1 MISAAGGA
9 LDDAA
14 LVVNVFIALGTVG
27 AASVALW
34 LDLRAR
40 GDAARNTE
48 DARRISRRQVI
59 AVYRPR
65 PAPPVDSPARVE
77 VVNGSSEVINTVRV
91 QVFFQP
97 WASGANNT
105 SATWVGSGEGFA
117 PYLLS
122 GSMHAE
128 QGDFRP
134 LDLHSRVD
142 MTSTVL
148 TEFPHSTVRIQL
160 TWIDS
165 RGLYWARNNSEE
177 PYETDGAKP
186 GRDVA
191 QYRDPPV
198 GRLTRLRR
206 KFRLGR

>member
-1 MISAAGGA
+1 MLLCGWASAREATLSGTLRTPGA
-9 LDDAA
+9 FPVDKSSPS
-14 LVVNVFIALGTVG
+14 IG
-27 AASVALW
+27 
-34 LDLRAR
+34 
-40 GDAARNTE
+40 
-48 DARRISRRQVI
+48 
-59 AVYRPR
+59 PR

-105 SATWVGSGEGFA
+105 SAMWVGSGEGFA

-122 GSMHAE
+122 GTMHAE

-148 TEFPHSTVRIQL
+148 PEFPHSTVRIQL

-165 RGLYWARNNSEE
+165 RGMYWARNNSEE

-191 QYRDPPV
+191 QFRDPPV

>member
-1 MISAAGGA
+1 MIEAAGGA

-14 LVVNVFIALGTVG
+14 FVVNVFIALGTVG

-34 LDLRAR
+34 LGLRAR
-40 GDAARNTE
+40 GDAARHAE
-48 DARRISRRQVI
+48 DARRTSRRQVI

-65 PAPPVDSPARVE
+65 AALPGGQPARVE
-77 VVNGSSEVINTVRV
+77 IVNGSSEVINTVRI
-91 QVFFQP
+91 QIGYHP
-97 WASGANNT
+97 WASGNQPTAWV
-105 SATWVGSGEGFA
+105 SAGEGVV

-122 GSMHAE
+122 GAMRAE
-128 QGDFRP
+128 EGDFRP
-134 LDLHSRVD
+134 TGPPDWQPD
-142 MTSTVL
+142 MTSTVRPD
-148 TEFPHSTVRIQL
+148 FPDSTLRIQL

-165 RGLYWARNNSEE
+165 RGMYWARNNSEE

-206 KFRLGR
+206 RFRLGR